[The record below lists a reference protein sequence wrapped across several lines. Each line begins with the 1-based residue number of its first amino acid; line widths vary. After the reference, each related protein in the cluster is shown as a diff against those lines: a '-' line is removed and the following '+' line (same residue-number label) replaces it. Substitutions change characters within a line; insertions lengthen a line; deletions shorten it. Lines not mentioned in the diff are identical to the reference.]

1 MYPALRAE
9 HAEARSDLGVANRL
23 IVRWERVPLACS
35 SDRNASSA
43 LTPPG
48 RRIDNSAAV
57 RVAGPNSCS
66 AWSTR

>member
-1 MYPALRAE
+1 MYPAVEPSTRK
-9 HAEARSDLGVANRL
+9 RGPTRVANRL
-23 IVRWERVPLACS
+23 IVRWERVPLSCS
-35 SDRNASSA
+35 SERNASSA

-48 RRIDNSAAV
+48 RRIDSSAVV